1 MRTAAAQNGQASPEY
16 LGLVLLVALVATAF
30 AAINIGPG
38 IAGAIQDAFCRAV
51 GAACG
56 TEVAVASVPT
66 EPELLDEALSVS
78 LSEFQAIKDS
88 PDRDPRMD
96 YSDDGCSAPVI
107 GSEGF
112 WFHFREAC
120 ERHDFGYR
128 NSKRLGLFDTYKD
141 RIDLVFIDDMIAS
154 CAEESWWQR
163 RACRWMAGVYFAAVS
178 IAGGHCDLPGDL
190 PGRIPG
196 PCAPEH
202 G

>member
-16 LGLVLLVALVATAF
+16 LGLVLLVALVAAAF
-30 AAINIGPG
+30 AAINVEPG
-38 IAGAIQDAFCRAV
+38 VAQAVEGAFCRAV
-51 GAACG
+51 GADCAG
-56 TEVAVASVPT
+56 EIPATPSLTEQ
-66 EPELLDEALSVS
+66 ELLDAALEGS
-78 LSEFQAIKDS
+78 LDEFLAIKDS
-88 PDRDPRMD
+88 PVHDPRMD

-107 GSEGF
+107 GSEAF

-141 RIDLVFIDDMIAS
+141 RIDLLFADDMLAA
-154 CAEESWWQR
+154 CAEEAWWQR
-163 RACRWMAGVYFAAVS
+163 RPCRWMAGVYFGAVS
-178 IAGGHCDLPGDL
+178 IGGGHCELPGDL
-190 PGRIPG
+190 PGRVPG